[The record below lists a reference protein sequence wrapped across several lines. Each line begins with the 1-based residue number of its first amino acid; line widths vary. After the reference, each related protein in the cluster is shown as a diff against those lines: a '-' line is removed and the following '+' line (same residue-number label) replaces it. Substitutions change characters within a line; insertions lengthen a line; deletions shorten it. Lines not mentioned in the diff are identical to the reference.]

1 MISASV
7 AVEGGHGVSQRAG
20 GTMTFVEPFLL
31 SNKASPE
38 FLRPLPKPA
47 PLVAPRYNGSVQPL
61 NGCRAPPA
69 RKFPLQPDTGAVN
82 LVSKEEEDCPYRG
95 LYPPTP
101 SYHYPGGPYGALY
114 PGHYTPLLPPY
125 SPLQPPCS
133 PPVKP
138 GQSLLR
144 PGKEGSLKH
153 RILARPPEIPKR
165 RSVALQNTNFTK
177 GSLIQLASGELRR
190 VEDMRT
196 EDFVSSAEK
205 SPALRLDPS
214 TVVRIQE
221 GSGGTAR
228 LTLSYGEHNTQVE
241 FESALEHPFF
251 VINQGWASCYP
262 ERTLQ
267 CYGLR
272 CHRLQV
278 GDVCVSLTPRTKSTK
293 RAGNPRKRRWSAPD
307 QFCNE
312 DDEMPPASVSMKRKK
327 D

>member
-7 AVEGGHGVSQRAG
+7 VLEGGTGVAPG
-20 GTMTFVEPFLL
+20 GGGAMTFVEPFLL
-31 SNKASPE
+31 SNKSSPPE
-38 FLRPLPKPA
+38 FVRPLPKPA
-47 PLVAPRYNGSVQPL
+47 PLVSPRYNGSVQPP
-61 NGCRAPPA
+61 NGCRVPPA
-69 RKFPLQPDTGAVN
+69 RKFPQPDTGAVN

-95 LYPPTP
+95 LYSPLP

-125 SPLQPPCS
+125 SPLQPSCG

-144 PGKEGSLKH
+144 SGKEGSLKH
-153 RILARPPEIPKR
+153 RILARPPEPPKR
-165 RSVALQNTNFTK
+165 RAVAPHNTNFTK
-177 GSLIQLASGELRR
+177 GSLIQLANGELRR

-221 GSGGTAR
+221 GAGGTAR
-228 LTLSYGEHNTQVE
+228 LTLSYGEHNTQV
-241 FESALEHPFF
+241 
-251 VINQGWASCYP
+251 V
-262 ERTLQ
+262 
-267 CYGLR
+267 
-272 CHRLQV
+272 
-278 GDVCVSLTPRTKSTK
+278 VSLAELVDFAHTFISCLIK
-293 RAGNPRKRRWSAPD
+293 AKRRPR
-307 QFCNE
+307 
-312 DDEMPPASVSMKRKK
+312 SV

>member
-1 MISASV
+1 MLLQLPVLLAGKPMISASV
-7 AVEGGHGVSQRAG
+7 VVEGGTGVAPSSGRA
-20 GTMTFVEPFLL
+20 MTFVEPFLL
-31 SNKASPE
+31 SNKTSPPE

-47 PLVAPRYNGSVQPL
+47 PFVSPRYNGSAPPL
-61 NGCRAPPA
+61 NGCRVPPV
-69 RKFPLQPDTGAVN
+69 RKFPPQPDAAAVN
-82 LVSKEEEDCPYRG
+82 FGSKEEEDSPYRG
-95 LYPPTP
+95 LYPPPP

-125 SPLQPPCS
+125 SPLQPSCS

-153 RILARPPEIPKR
+153 RILTRPPDPPKR
-165 RSVALQNTNFTK
+165 HTVAPHNTNFTK

-228 LTLSYGEHNTQVE
+228 LTLSYGEHNTQVG
-241 FESALEHPFF
+241 SHL
-251 VINQGWASCYP
+251 S
-262 ERTLQ
+262 
-267 CYGLR
+267 
-272 CHRLQV
+272 
-278 GDVCVSLTPRTKSTK
+278 
-293 RAGNPRKRRWSAPD
+293 
-307 QFCNE
+307 
-312 DDEMPPASVSMKRKK
+312 
-327 D
+327 